1 MATLVVSYKFQ
12 NLYLFQIYNSILNS
26 IAYSLIFLQCLTSI
40 EIVQHTLI
48 IPSQQCT
55 IHDFIVFQQFTA
67 LILIPIKIT
76 PFVSFQDSNQPK
88 TWEETFPFQITHL
101 HSENV
106 IISMK
111 RIGGNG
117 SFIRFLNHSLYLL
130 SD

>member
-1 MATLVVSYKFQ
+1 M
-12 NLYLFQIYNSILNS
+12 I
-26 IAYSLIFLQCLTSI
+26 
-40 EIVQHTLI
+40 
-48 IPSQQCT
+48 
-55 IHDFIVFQQFTA
+55 FQQFTV
-67 LILIPIKIT
+67 LILIPIKFT
-76 PFVSFQDSNQPK
+76 PSAYFQDSNQPK

-106 IISMK
+106 IISWK